1 MQNRRHFLGTLFG
14 LVGTGYLAH
23 PFLAGAKAPPERL
36 HVASNQYPWIT
47 FYQRQGN
54 NWNENLGKSLKD
66 FSSSGIT
73 GYEPAVKNAAE
84 IKALAPHLKK
94 NRLEM
99 RSIYINSTLHEREQA
114 EESIRQALEIA
125 REARPLGVKIIVTN
139 PSPIRWGGTEDK
151 TDEQLR
157 FQASTLDR
165 LGAAL
170 RQLGLTLAYHTHDVE
185 MRHAARE
192 FHHMLQATDPRNV
205 TFCLDAHWVYRGSGN
220 SQVALFDVVRMYGN
234 RITELHLRQSKNGIW
249 TEVLGE
255 GDIDYRRLVRELA
268 DMGVRPH
275 VVLEQAV
282 EKGSPD
288 TLNAADAHRQSLQY
302 TQEVFAP
309 LAG

>member
-1 MQNRRHFLGTLFG
+1 MQNRRHFLGTLVG
-14 LVGTGYLAH
+14 IVGTGYLAH
-23 PFLAGAKAPPERL
+23 PFLAGAKAPPGSL

-54 NWNENLGKSLKD
+54 DWNENLGKSLND

-73 GYEPAVKNAAE
+73 GYEPAVKSAAE

-114 EESIRQALEIA
+114 EESIRQALAIA

-139 PSPIRWGGTEDK
+139 PSPIRWGGPEDK

-220 SQVALFDVVRMYGN
+220 SQVALFDVVRMYGS

-288 TLNAADAHRQSLQY
+288 TLSAADAHRQSLMY
-302 TQEVFAP
+302 AQEVFAP